1 MLGVLET
8 VDLED
13 VLKSVL
19 NSHGRLSVTPPGITL
34 MLVSYVSSLDSLAM
48 VWYINTLLMSQLPAC
63 TCAST
68 IQGQFPLLD
77 FILKDN
83 CHLE

>member
-1 MLGVLET
+1 MLGVQEI

-19 NSHGRLSVTPPGITL
+19 NSHGQLSVTPPGITL
-34 MLVSYVSSLDSLAM
+34 MLVSYVSNLDSLAM
-48 VWYINTLLMSQLPAC
+48 VWYLNILLISQLLA
-63 TCAST
+63 CASA